1 MYKLFDGQIK
11 YWHKPSSPFLRAATM
26 GWTPICVCTLIPQP
40 MIWTASTFKSARV
53 SFGASTFQFCSSLF
67 RFVCVFCFL
76 PSLRVRSG
84 DLGSS
89 LGYVLFYWI
98 VSLFYAI
105 LFYYF
110 LSAFLSW
117 SFNWESIGHD
127 SSASAHSQMAV
138 RAWECVWPIWI
149 TSYRKNATKTI
160 DRMVEPTELST
171 QRWMQSICSKPYYCQ
186 TANVHLQ
193 K

>member
-98 VSLFYAI
+98 VSLFLCHFI
-105 LFYYF
+105 LLFPIGVSIMVVQ
-110 LSAFLSW
+110 LRV
-117 SFNWESIGHD
+117 NWTRFERLCTQPNGGES
-127 SSASAHSQMAV
+127 M
-138 RAWECVWPIWI
+138 
-149 TSYRKNATKTI
+149 
-160 DRMVEPTELST
+160 RMCMTNLNYV
-171 QRWMQSICSKPYYCQ
+171 
-186 TANVHLQ
+186 V
-193 K
+193 